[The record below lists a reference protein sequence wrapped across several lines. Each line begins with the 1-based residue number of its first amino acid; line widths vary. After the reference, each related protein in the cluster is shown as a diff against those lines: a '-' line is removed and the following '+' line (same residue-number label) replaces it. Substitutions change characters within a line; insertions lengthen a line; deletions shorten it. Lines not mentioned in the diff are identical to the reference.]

1 MPTGGR
7 TLPGGD
13 VPVAE
18 CYVCCDD
25 DAAAA
30 AAAAAAGSLCE
41 ERSLEMKEGALCS
54 QEFSEKE
61 DLTRIFEKERLFE
74 SFVQAESVRKYQV
87 HGVVFVFIIAS

>member
-7 TLPGGD
+7 PLPRGD

-18 CYVCCDD
+18 YYVCCDD
-25 DAAAA
+25 DA

-61 DLTRIFEKERLFE
+61 DLTRMFEKERLFE
-74 SFVQAESVRKYQV
+74 SFVRAESVRKYQV
-87 HGVVFVFIIAS
+87 HGVVFVWIIAS